1 MMPTNR
7 TYDQI
12 AVGDSATIT
21 RTCTANDLYVFAHVS
36 GNTNPLHLPNT
47 DWTGDGKI
55 DPPFAPSMW
64 IGALISAV
72 LGNILPGPG
81 TVYRTQSFAFYSRVN
96 LDDHLTV
103 TVKVLAKE
111 AGRLVRLATTVTR
124 TDGSPVA
131 DGIAEVTA
139 PDQTIVFDS
148 TDLPALLIER
158 HQHFDRL
165 IAAAK
170 TLPALATAVVAP
182 DDANSLG
189 GALLA
194 AREGL
199 IRPILIGARDRIL
212 AAADQLGTSLADG
225 EILDIESEPE
235 AAARAVAMVHEGTVG
250 AIMKGHLHTDDL
262 LHHIVKREG
271 GLRTRR
277 RISHIFVMD
286 IPGRDTPVIISDAA
300 INIAPDLN
308 TKVDIV
314 QNAIDAG
321 LAIGMK
327 MPKVGI
333 LSAIETVNPAIP
345 SSLDAAILSKM
356 AERGQITGG
365 LVDGPLAMDNAID
378 VQAARTKGI
387 TSLVAGHAEVLIVPN
402 LESGNM
408 LAKELT
414 FIAHAE
420 AAGLVVGAKVPVML
434 TSRADDDRA
443 RLASCA
449 LALLYGHWKRT
460 GSSAVPAPEEAAE

>member
-1 MMPTNR
+1 MASNK

-12 AVGDSATIT
+12 SVGDSATVT
-21 RTCTANDLYVFAHVS
+21 RVCTANDLYIFAHAS

-81 TVYRTQSFAFYSRVN
+81 TVYRTQSFAFYNRVI
-96 LDDHLTV
+96 LGDALTV
-103 TVKVLAKE
+103 TVRVLAKE
-111 AGRLVRLATTVTR
+111 ADRLVRLATTVNR
-124 TDGSPVA
+124 ADGTPIA

-139 PDQTIVFDS
+139 PDQTITFDA
-148 TDLPALLIER
+148 TDLPSLLVER

-165 IAAAK
+165 VGYARM
-170 TLPALATAVVAP
+170 LPSLTTAVIAP
-182 DDANSLG
+182 DDVNSLG

-199 IRPILIGARDRIL
+199 IIPILIGARARIE
-212 AAADQLGTSLADG
+212 AAAAELKESLTGIELIDIAD
-225 EILDIESEPE
+225 ESE
-235 AAARAVAMVHEGTVG
+235 AAARGVAMVHEGKVS
-250 AIMKGHLHTDDL
+250 AVMKGHLHTDHL
-262 LHHIVKREG
+262 LHHVVKRDG
-271 GLRTRR
+271 GLRTSR
-277 RISHIFVMD
+277 RISHVFVMD
-286 IPGRDTPVIISDAA
+286 VPGRKTPVIISDAA
-300 INIAPDLN
+300 INIAPDLM
-308 TKVDIV
+308 TKVDII
-314 QNAIDAG
+314 QNAINVG
-321 LAIGMK
+321 LAIGMEQ
-327 MPKVGI
+327 PKVGI

-378 VQAARTKGI
+378 LQAARTKGI
-387 TSLVAGHAEVLIVPN
+387 TSLVAGQAEVLIVPN

-420 AAGLVVGAKVPVML
+420 AAGLVIGAKVPVML
-434 TSRADDDRA
+434 TSRSDDDRA

-449 LALLYGHWKRT
+449 LALLYDHWLKT
-460 GSSAVPAPEEAAE
+460 GKTAVTGELGAAE

>member
-1 MMPTNR
+1 MASNK

-12 AVGDSATIT
+12 SVGDSATVT
-21 RTCTANDLYVFAHVS
+21 RVCTANDLYIFAHAS

-81 TVYRTQSFAFYSRVN
+81 TVYRSQSFTFHNRVI
-96 LDDHLTV
+96 LGDTLTV
-103 TVKVLAKE
+103 SVTVLAKE
-111 AGRLVRLATTVTR
+111 ADRLVRLATRVSR
-124 TDGSPVA
+124 ADGTPVA
-131 DGIAEVTA
+131 DGLAEVTA
-139 PDQTIVFDS
+139 PDQTITFDM
-148 TDLPALLIER
+148 TDLPALLVER

-165 IAAAK
+165 IGYARL
-170 TLPALATAVVAP
+170 LPSLTTAVIAP

-199 IRPILIGARDRIL
+199 IRPVLIGARSRIE
-212 AAADQLGTSLADG
+212 AAAAALHETLDGIEIIDIAD
-225 EILDIESEPE
+225 ESE
-235 AAARAVAMVHEGTVG
+235 AAARGVAMVHEGRVG
-250 AIMKGHLHTDDL
+250 AVMKGHLHTDHL
-262 LHHIVKREG
+262 LHHVVKRDG
-271 GLRTRR
+271 GLRTSR
-277 RISHIFVMD
+277 RISHVFVMD
-286 IPGRDTPVIISDAA
+286 VPGRKTPVIISDAA
-300 INIAPDLN
+300 INIAPDLM
-308 TKVDIV
+308 TKVDII
-314 QNAIDAG
+314 QNAINVG
-321 LAIGMK
+321 LAIGMDL
-327 MPKVGI
+327 PKVGI

-345 SSLDAAILSKM
+345 SSLDAAVLSKM

-378 VQAARTKGI
+378 LQAARTKGI
-387 TSLVAGHAEVLIVPN
+387 TSLVAGQAEVLIVPN

-420 AAGLVVGAKVPVML
+420 AAGLVIGAKVPVML
-434 TSRADDDRA
+434 TSRSDDDRA

-449 LALLYGHWKRT
+449 LALLYDHWLRT
-460 GSSAVPAPEEAAE
+460 GKTAVTGELGAAE